1 LGGRGLLQQTADG
14 RFVRPVILNARH
26 GFFFSFGGAALRQ
39 DVDVSRKRKSYIHC
53 IRH

>member
-1 LGGRGLLQQTADG
+1 LLQQTAGG

-26 GFFFSFGGAALRQ
+26 SFFFSFSGAAPCQ
-39 DVDVSRKRKSYIHC
+39 DVDASRKRKSYIHC